1 MHRACIVAGLATAT
15 LAVSAFAMPSPV
27 RLDRPHGVRFDLT
40 GSVLTVR
47 LVPQRDRTARDARKQ
62 LWGKRIDA
70 ICSPTFNYRKAR
82 RLAVRA
88 VRFWPRGQ
96 MELSYTF
103 GRDISDR
110 VKWCL
115 LEDGA
120 RDIAGVS
127 FEPFIPVYGD
137 SAKDRRIGRQLRRYL
152 HRNVGSQRW
161 LWTVSGNRR
170 RAWRHRR
177 RNRPSPHSP
186 RQADSSAALRSH
198 PGADVADFTPGHTVY
213 GDEEV
218 VLRVCPARRQ

>member
-161 LWTVSGNRR
+161 LWRVSGIVVGRGVIGVATELRR
-170 RAWRHRR
+170 DRR
-177 RNRPSPHSP
+177 GKRIA
-186 RQADSSAALRSH
+186 RQLCDLIQ
-198 PGADVADFTPGHTVY
+198 GADVADFTPGHTVY